1 MPNLW
6 TIMYIL
12 KVINYSVNKKHR
24 DLRRTKLLTD
34 IGSKQQEL
42 KINQEL
48 TFDKWYI
55 ETHPR

>member
-1 MPNLW
+1 
-6 TIMYIL
+6 MYIL

-55 ETHPR
+55 ETLPR